1 MIQLSQRSIYTILT
15 LMALF
20 VLPLTNQALSNPKA
34 DSQSVATF
42 YVH

>member
-1 MIQLSQRSIYTILT
+1 MIQSAQRSIYAILT

-20 VLPLTNQALSNPKA
+20 VLIPANQALSNPKA
-34 DSQSVATF
+34 DSQSEATF